1 MLSNVHQMIQPTM
14 ARAPT
19 CSIGMREAEWLPGA
33 VAPPYLDGS
42 MLGDVGFDPLG
53 IAAEQN
59 LCRMR
64 EAEIRHGRLAMVAT
78 WGWPI
83 GEGGLWLAQKVVPT
97 SDVCTG
103 NGCLIDQTGVG
114 QQAALQL
121 ADIALASEIYW
132 GGLLAVA
139 IAGELR
145 AGMLSRQAGESSP
158 PGFDPL
164 RIWSDAD
171 RDERFRLELAEI
183 KHGRLA
189 MVALAT
195 YWSTKL
201 LGAMG
206 SAGAALAA
214 GVPKGALTFAHQ
226 LWGETCVYSL
236 TEGLSKAT
244 NVCYPQYTNDAF
256 DFVLSW
262 EIMFRVVSGYF
273 REPYF

>member
-1 MLSNVHQMIQPTM
+1 MGVREGGWFPGVK
-14 ARAPT
+14 AP
-19 CSIGMREAEWLPGA
+19 LH
-33 VAPPYLDGS
+33 LDGT

-53 IAAEQN
+53 IATTET
-59 LCRMR
+59 LPRMR
-64 EAEIRHGRLAMVAT
+64 EAELRHARLAMVAT

-83 GEGGLWLAQKVVPT
+83 GEGGLWLAQKLVPT
-97 SDVCTG
+97 GDVCTG

-114 QQAALQL
+114 QKAALQL

-132 GGLLAVA
+132 GALLTVAVV
-139 IAGELR
+139 GELR
-145 AGMLSRQAGESSP
+145 ARTLARESGGSSSP
-158 PGFDPL
+158 SFDPL
-164 RIWSDAD
+164 QIWTNAD
-171 RDERFRLELAEI
+171 GDERSRLELAEI

-189 MVALAT
+189 MVAVAT

-206 SAGAALAA
+206 SANAALAA

-226 LWGETCVYSL
+226 IWGETCVYSL
-236 TEGLSKAT
+236 TQGLSKAT
-244 NVCYPQYTNDAF
+244 TVCYPQYTNDAF

>member
-1 MLSNVHQMIQPTM
+1 
-14 ARAPT
+14 
-19 CSIGMREAEWLPGA
+19 MRTSSVALPFMPWPQA
-33 VAPPYLDGS
+33 LQQTAYV
-42 MLGDVGFDPLG
+42 GDCGFDPLG
-53 IAAEQN
+53 LATTQN
-59 LCRMR
+59 LPSMR
-64 EAEIRHGRLAMVAT
+64 EAELRHGRLAMVAT

-83 GEGGLWLAQKVVPT
+83 GEGGLWLAQKLVPT
-97 SDVCTG
+97 SEVCTG

-114 QQAALQL
+114 RQAALQL

-132 GGLLAVA
+132 GVLLSMAV
-139 IAGELR
+139 AGELR
-145 AGMLSRQAGESSP
+145 ARTLAREGGSSP
-158 PGFDPL
+158 SFDPL
-164 RIWSDAD
+164 RIWSNAD
-171 RDERFRLELAEI
+171 GEERERLELAEI

-189 MVALAT
+189 MVAVAT

-201 LGAMG
+201 VGALG
-206 SAGAALAA
+206 SASAAQAA

-236 TEGLSKAT
+236 TQGLSKAT
-244 NVCYPQYTNDAF
+244 TVCYPQYTNDAF